1 MRHHCAEIDV
11 ATKDPVEFLD
21 CTERVCEVVA
31 KSGIRNGLAT
41 VATQHTT
48 AAVRITERCER
59 LQQDMR
65 TWLNETIPAAPY
77 RHDEQTVDDRP
88 NARGHLMAMLMP
100 HAETIPIV
108 DGKLKL
114 GQWQSIFFVEVDGP
128 RPERRLFVQVI
139 GER

>member
-1 MRHHCAEIDV
+1 MRHHNAEIVIATTDAV
-11 ATKDPVEFLD
+11 AFHD
-21 CTERVCEVVA
+21 CTERVCELVA
-31 KSGIRNGLAT
+31 KSGIQNGLAT

-65 TWLNETIPAAPY
+65 AWLAETIPAASY

-100 HAETIPIV
+100 HAETIPVV

-128 RPERRLFVQVI
+128 RPERRMMVQVI
-139 GER
+139 GE